1 MPLCPEL
8 SSTAFERREEIMN
21 AILKL
26 RHHLIGIA
34 VLFSALWLI
43 SSGGGVSGPANS
55 PASAFKVRDVS
66 TDQAK
71 ALFDSGAVVIDVRG
85 REAFET
91 RHIPGALHI
100 PLEQL
105 KTGIPTQLESAR
117 DTDILVYCNEGTA
130 RGQESTALLNQA
142 GFGKAVNLRS
152 GIEGWS
158 SSGLPLQK
166 GS

>member
-1 MPLCPEL
+1 
-8 SSTAFERREEIMN
+8 MN
-21 AILKL
+21 AVLKL

-34 VLFSALWLI
+34 VVFCALWLI
-43 SSGGGVSGPANS
+43 SSGFVSGPGNS
-55 PASAFKVRDVS
+55 PASAFKVRDVP

-85 REAFET
+85 REAFDA

-105 KTGIPTQLESAR
+105 RTGIPSQLEGAR
-117 DTDILVYCNEGTA
+117 DADILVYCNEGTA

-142 GFGKAVNLRS
+142 VAQANLVAF
-152 GIEGWS
+152 IELLRADGV
-158 SSGLPLQK
+158 Q
-166 GS
+166 